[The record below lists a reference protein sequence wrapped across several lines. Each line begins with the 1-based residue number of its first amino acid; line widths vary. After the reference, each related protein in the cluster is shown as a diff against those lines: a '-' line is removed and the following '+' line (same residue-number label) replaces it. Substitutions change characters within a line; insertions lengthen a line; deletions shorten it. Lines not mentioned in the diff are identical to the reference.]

1 MSDGGINDPILIN
14 PSGGVFDSSTIIVEG
29 LNDGLVGVESGY
41 LINVAAGSN
50 LTYDAGSATLNLDD
64 SITLTGLNM
73 SGNKITGVAA
83 GTVSTDAVNYGQLTG
98 LSSLYL
104 ALAGG
109 TMSGDI
115 LVSGSINLG
124 SAVVPWTN
132 IYGTN
137 VRSTNLYG
145 TLQTAAQ
152 TNVTSLGTLTGLTVS
167 GTTSLQGANVNSQK
181 ITNLA
186 NGSATNDAV
195 NYGQLLSVSGAYLPL
210 AGGTM
215 TGQITSRDIIASAT
229 NTYNLGSGA
238 GVFANGY
245 INNVY
250 SVAVN
255 STQLNGTDLTVTTAQ
270 MGNLFASGSTLANS
284 VTNTDL
290 VLAPSGTGR
299 VSLNA
304 APTATLHAAT
314 KGYVDTSLAS
324 YLLKSGG
331 TMTGAIAMGSNK
343 ITGLAN
349 GTVSADAVNYGQ
361 LTAGLAGYI
370 PTIGS
375 STNTSLVR
383 WSGTA
388 GAAVLNSTWL
398 LSAAGDLTQNN
409 ASRQIGTITSNTTTT
424 TQTIQCT
431 NTGQA
436 NIFLTDGTNSTNI
449 RHWANFGYSEFA
461 IPWECYF
468 GCTNYYLRPSGSF
481 KVYDTI
487 GATTYTLEFGSSSA
501 TAATMFLN
509 STASSAQTIQ
519 FRGAGSTTGSI
530 VFQQNATAA
539 NRTLTLNCASGS
551 AQINAASLAPQTT
564 AVTSL
569 GTASLKYTSLNTTS
583 LVSSTTGITWTD
595 ANSVT
600 RKLASEETFA
610 FVNSGNYSLTNTSGA
625 SVDSSTGVISFTVP
639 SSGAVLIS
647 VYGGL
652 FVSASISTEV
662 YVGLSTNSGAQVYT
676 SWDWG
681 YISSDTYIPS
691 EQYTPYF
698 SRVYAG
704 LTPGTAYTLY
714 LKYRLSVGGSSIIWQ
729 SGNISPAT
737 NTRANITMSVR
748 YLN

>member
-41 LINVAAGSN
+41 LINVTAGSN

-109 TMSGDI
+109 TMSGNI
-115 LVSGSINLG
+115 LASGSINLG

-137 VRSTNLYG
+137 VQSTNLYG

-152 TNVTSLGTLTGLTVS
+152 PGVTSLGTLTGLTVS
-167 GTTSLQGANVNSQK
+167 GATSLQGANVNSQK

-449 RHWANFGYSEFA
+449 RHWSNFGYSEFA

-487 GATTYTLEFGSSSA
+487 GATTYTLEFGSNSA

-551 AQINAASLAPQTT
+551 AQINAASLAPSTT

-569 GTASLKYTSLNTTS
+569 GTSSLKYTSLNTTS

-625 SVDSSTGVISFTVP
+625 SVDSATGVISFTVP

-662 YVGLSTNSGAQVYT
+662 YIGLSTNSGAQVYT